1 MPPKKSNPFSPL
13 SLRAQL
19 TQPADQ
25 PFIDAGRALLKAGFL
40 LVNRPARPYQ
50 AYDLT
55 LAQMDVLGALARGEG
70 ANLCCSEIAERT
82 LITKGGITGLLDR
95 LEVRG
100 LVRRLPSRAD
110 RRSVLVQLSA
120 KGVELFRKLY
130 PEVVRSNR
138 SIFEKALRPEQM
150 KQLTCLLTLL
160 IRRLES
166 ELPAE
171 SPGAESSRSDLFDA
185 QAAQREQ
192 RSGKRAGETGRA
204 RTVKKAFKNG

>member
-1 MPPKKSNPFSPL
+1 
-13 SLRAQL
+13 
-19 TQPADQ
+19 
-25 PFIDAGRALLKAGFL
+25 
-40 LVNRPARPYQ
+40 
-50 AYDLT
+50 
-55 LAQMDVLGALARGEG
+55 
-70 ANLCCSEIAERT
+70 